1 MIFNVN
7 QSIYSQLLSQVIS
20 LSNSPK
26 PKDKTE
32 KSRKTSH
39 WRSGNQRLDGGFDR
53 KKIDD

>member
-53 KKIDD
+53 KKN